1 MLIDHIK
8 NFFPLVFSSTHIIT
22 PKSNCD
28 HKIKGILCHIP
39 VTIFKISMLMLLFFP
54 LIFQISYFRDQHG
67 GITVAPVLRKG
78 KIVALIFGKT
88 GTSKGDFTGH

>member
-1 MLIDHIK
+1 
-8 NFFPLVFSSTHIIT
+8 
-22 PKSNCD
+22 
-28 HKIKGILCHIP
+28 
-39 VTIFKISMLMLLFFP
+39 MLLFFP

-78 KIVALIFGKT
+78 KILALIFGKT